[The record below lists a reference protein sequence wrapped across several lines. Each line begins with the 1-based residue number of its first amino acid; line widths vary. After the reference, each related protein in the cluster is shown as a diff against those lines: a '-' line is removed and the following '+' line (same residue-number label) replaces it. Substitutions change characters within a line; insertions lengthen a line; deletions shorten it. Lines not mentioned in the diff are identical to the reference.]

1 MRDES
6 WMLKEPTKSQLT
18 VIKRNRTILGTKKK
32 TMPKTRGEAATIV
45 GRTYWLIEQKD
56 VINIDCDEADLIILA
71 RFIRERRRKMKEN
84 NNADF
89 ERPA

>member
-1 MRDES
+1 LRDES

-56 VINIDCDEADLIILA
+56 VINIDCDAADLVILA
-71 RFIRERRRKMKEN
+71 RFIRERRRKMKE
-84 NNADF
+84 AL
-89 ERPA
+89 

>member
-56 VINIDCDEADLIILA
+56 VINIDCDAADLVILA
-71 RFIRERRRKMKEN
+71 RFIRERRRKMKE
-84 NNADF
+84 AL
-89 ERPA
+89 

>member
-18 VIKRNRTILGTKKK
+18 VIKRNRTILGIKKK

-56 VINIDCDEADLIILA
+56 VINIDCDAADLVILA
-71 RFIRERRRKMKEN
+71 RFIRERRRKMKE
-84 NNADF
+84 AL
-89 ERPA
+89 